1 MVTYNIYSG
10 SKIFRCVQTERE
22 ADSEPGSV
30 QRWSM
35 NLAEPPEQR
44 PTGRSQKDR
53 NRPIWKHFVF
63 KEHSVENDAW
73 ADL

>member
-30 QRWSM
+30 QRSSM

-44 PTGRSQKDR
+44 LTDWPITERSQ
-53 NRPIWKHFVF
+53 
-63 KEHSVENDAW
+63 S
-73 ADL
+73 ADMKTYCF